1 MKNKLKLYILF
12 ILIVLGLVLSC
23 SDMMAVYLDSSGEDE
38 TTDATAA
45 AEALT
50 EDDFT
55 FSGTD
60 SRTAVT
66 DSFTLPVTGEVEGTT
81 ISWASSDE
89 SVITVAADGSAT
101 VVRPSAANAEVTL
114 TATITDA
121 EGNTVTKEF
130 TVTVLPFTISTIAG
144 TGTAGSA
151 DGTGTAASFD
161 NPLGIDSDGS
171 NLYVVDKNNDVIRKI
186 VIATGEVTTF
196 ATFSGP
202 DPQDL
207 VIAGTNLYAVGNN
220 GVWSI
225 PLATGGAAT
234 RIAGNVGT
242 GTSDGTGLAALFNNP
257 TGITTDG
264 TNLYIVD
271 SGNHR
276 IRQMVIDTLVV
287 TTLAG
292 SAQGYTDETGAAAQ
306 FDFPNGI
313 TTDGTNL
320 YVTDTGNIVIRK
332 IVISSGVVTT
342 FAGTQ
347 GAPGSA
353 DGTGTAASFTGLSGI
368 DTDGTKLYVADTFN
382 EIIRQVVIDTAEV
395 TTVAGIVGT
404 QGSDDGT
411 KATATFNRPAGIVKD
426 DTGLYISDTNN
437 DLIRKIR

>member
-1 MKNKLKLYILF
+1 MKNKIKLF
-12 ILIVLGLVLSC
+12 IILSLVLLASVFSC
-23 SDMMAVYLDSSGEDE
+23 SDMMSVYLNSDGGSE
-38 TTDATAA
+38 TTDAAEAA
-45 AEALT
+45 DALT

-55 FSGTD
+55 FTGSD
-60 SRTAVT
+60 SRTSVT

-89 SVITVAADGSAT
+89 AVITIAADGSVT
-101 VVRPSAANAEVTL
+101 VARPGAANADVTL

-121 EGNTVTKEF
+121 DGNTATKEF
-130 TVTVLPFTISTIAG
+130 TVTVLPFTVSTIAG
-144 TGTAGSA
+144 TGTAGSD
-151 DGTGTAASFD
+151 DGTGTAASLD
-161 NPLGIDSDGS
+161 NPLGIASDGT
-171 NLYVVDKNNDVIRKI
+171 NLYVVDKNNDSIRKI

-202 DPQDL
+202 DPQDV

-220 GVWSI
+220 GVWRIS
-225 PLATGGAAT
+225 LATGGAAT
-234 RIAGNVGT
+234 RIAGNSASGT
-242 GTSDGTGLAALFNNP
+242 TDGTGLAARFSSP

-271 SGNHR
+271 QGNHR
-276 IRQMVIDTLVV
+276 IRKVVIDTIAV

-292 SAQGYTDETGAAAQ
+292 STFGYADGTGTAAQ
-306 FDFPNGI
+306 FEWPNGI

-347 GAPGSA
+347 GTSGSA
-353 DGTGTAASFTGLSGI
+353 DGIGTAATFQGLSGI
-368 DTDGTKLYVADTFN
+368 DIDGNTLYLTDTFN
-382 EIIRQVVIDTAEV
+382 ETIRQVVIDTAEV

-404 QGSDDGT
+404 QGSADGT
-411 KATATFNRPAGIVKD
+411 KATATFYRPAGIVKD
-426 DTGLYISDTNN
+426 DTGLYVSDTLNH
-437 DLIRKIR
+437 LIRKIR